1 MMANQVIVTT
11 KHGNAPTFA
20 TCPEGPGLYPGII
33 FLHDAPGKELRNMAQ
48 RIAKQPKADKIAPF
62 SVSYLGS
69 DSEAITIDRNAR
81 KPR

>member
-1 MMANQVIVTT
+1 MA
-11 KHGNAPTFA
+11 
-20 TCPEGPGLYPGII
+20 
-33 FLHDAPGKELRNMAQ
+33 R

-69 DSEAITIDRNAR
+69 DSEAVTIDRNAR